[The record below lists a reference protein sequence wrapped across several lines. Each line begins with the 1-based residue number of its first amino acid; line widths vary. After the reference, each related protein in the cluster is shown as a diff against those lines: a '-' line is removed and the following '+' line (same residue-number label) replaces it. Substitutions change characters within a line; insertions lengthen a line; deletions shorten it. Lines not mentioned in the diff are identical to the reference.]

1 MTGGP
6 AQLTEAM
13 ILAAGRGE
21 RMRPLTDQLPKP
33 LVVVCGAPLIEHHI
47 RKLTAIGIKRIVIN
61 ASYLA
66 DVLMATLGDGS
77 RFGCE
82 LIYSLEAEPLESG
95 GGVATASR
103 HFQSRVIAL
112 ISADIYSDF
121 DYARLVRPAAAI
133 EKAHTKAHFVM
144 VPSVA
149 GVPGGEFALDADGFV
164 SLGKPRLTLASIG
177 CLSVAECQK
186 WPKDQRFALLPSYKQ
201 WASEHAV
208 TGDMHYGQRVNV
220 TAFADVEALNGRTKP
235 HPNPG
240 ALGDNPVAAQAGE
253 GVNLTGVTL

>member
-1 MTGGP
+1 MTV
-6 AQLTEAM
+6 ATALTEAM

-21 RMRPLTDQLPKP
+21 RMRPLTDRLPKP
-33 LVVVCGAPLIEHHI
+33 LVVVRGAPLIEHHI
-47 RKLTAIGIKRIVIN
+47 RKLVATGIRRIVVN

-103 HFQSRVIAL
+103 HFRSKVVVL
-112 ISADIYSDF
+112 VSADIYSDF
-121 DYARLVRPAAAI
+121 DYARLAQPAAAI

-149 GVPGGEFALDADGFV
+149 GEPGGEFALDADGYV
-164 SLGKPRLTLASIG
+164 SLGSPRLTLASIG
-177 CLSVAECQK
+177 CLSVAECQA
-186 WPKDQRFALLPSYKQ
+186 WPREQRFALLPPYQQ
-201 WASEHAV
+201 WTREHAV
-208 TGDMHYGQRVNV
+208 TGEMHHGQRVNV
-220 TAFADVEALNGRTKP
+220 TSFADVEALNSCTQHP
-235 HPNPG
+235 HPNPLPLTGEG
-240 ALGDNPVAAQAGE
+240 AKQN
-253 GVNLTGVTL
+253 GVNL